1 MIQIP
6 IFLVIILVVVLHTIL
21 THLFNWAIRESDDQR
36 DINAVVLCLFF
47 SFLEVTLTIVI
58 LCNLKP
64 V

>member
-6 IFLVIILVVVLHTIL
+6 LVLAVIIIIAIHTII
-21 THLFNWAIRESDDQR
+21 THLFNWAIRESDDQG

-47 SFLEVTLTIVI
+47 SFLEITLTIALI
-58 LCNLKP
+58 CNMRP

>member
-6 IFLVIILVVVLHTIL
+6 LALAVIIIIVVHTIM
-21 THLFNWAIRESDDQR
+21 THLFNWAIRESDDQG

-47 SFLEVTLTIVI
+47 SFLEVTLTIAL
-58 LCNLKP
+58 LCEMKL

>member
-6 IFLVIILVVVLHTIL
+6 LALAVIIIIVVHTIM
-21 THLFNWAIRESDDQR
+21 THLFNWAIRESDDQG

-47 SFLEVTLTIVI
+47 SFLEVTLTIAL
-58 LCNLKP
+58 LCEMKP